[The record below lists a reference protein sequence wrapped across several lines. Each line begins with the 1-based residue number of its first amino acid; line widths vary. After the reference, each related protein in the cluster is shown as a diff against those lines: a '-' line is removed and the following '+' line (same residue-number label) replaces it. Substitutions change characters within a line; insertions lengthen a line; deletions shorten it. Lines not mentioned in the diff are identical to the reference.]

1 MKTLKEQCRTKDL
14 KVGHFIVEFVTP
26 GIGHI
31 CRNAG
36 CDFVFLDMEHSAFG
50 FDLVKAGLRYFEAAG
65 VPVMVRAPSKEPH
78 HIARTLDIGA
88 EGIVLPMVNDAQE
101 ARALIDAMKY
111 APAGNRGVALGIA
124 HDNYHAPTDVMGTL
138 RAANERT
145 TFIPLIETASG
156 VENVD
161 AIAALEE
168 VDCLWIGHFDLSC
181 SLGIPGE
188 FAHPKFA
195 EAVEAVKAAGAKHG
209 KALGRLVPT
218 ADQGVELWRD
228 GFDFICYSGDVWVLG
243 AGLKQ
248 GLDAVREGAAA
259 SPPAA
264 KPETA
269 QAKKTAQAKTAAKPK
284 ASAKATA
291 AKSATAKPKTTR
303 RRSAT

>member
-1 MKTLKEQCRTKDL
+1 MKTLKEQCATRDL
-14 KVGHFIVEFVTP
+14 KVGHFVVEFVTP

-50 FDLVKAGLRYFEAAG
+50 YDVVKAGLRYFEAAG

-78 HIARTLDIGA
+78 HIARALDIGA
-88 EGIVLPMVNDAQE
+88 EGIVLPMVNDANE
-101 ARALIDAMKY
+101 ARHLIDCMKY

-124 HDNYHAPTDVMGTL
+124 HDNYEAPTDVMGRL
-138 RAANERT
+138 SAANERT
-145 TFIPLIETASG
+145 VFIPLIETASG
-156 VENVD
+156 IENVD
-161 AIAALEE
+161 AIAALDA

-181 SLGIPGE
+181 SLGIPGQ
-188 FAHPKFA
+188 FDHPKFA
-195 EAVEAVKAAGAKHG
+195 EAVEAVKAAGARHG

-218 ADQGVELWRD
+218 AEQGVSLYRE

-259 SPPAA
+259 GDGAT
-264 KPETA
+264 KPRT
-269 QAKKTAQAKTAAKPK
+269 AKPK
-284 ASAKATA
+284 TASPKAA
-291 AKSATAKPKTTR
+291 AARAATKPKTTR
-303 RRSAT
+303 RRPTT